1 MKQISGKRT
10 HSNPVSINKADG
22 SPCESED
29 EVLLRWREHSE
40 QALNHSPGT
49 SSASL
54 DTESSSVTADASAS
68 TDEPSLPEI
77 TKAITKLRN
86 GRAPGSDGIA
96 VELLKYA
103 ITPVAKALHFLFTR
117 VWRTGHIPADWKDG
131 ILVTL

>member
-1 MKQISGKRT
+1 M
-10 HSNPVSINKADG
+10 
-22 SPCESED
+22 
-29 EVLLRWREHSE
+29 LRWKEHFE

-54 DTESSSVTADASAS
+54 DIESSSAASATADASAS
-68 TDEPSLPEI
+68 TDEPSLSEV

-96 VELLKYA
+96 AELLKYA
-103 ITPVAKALHFLFTR
+103 ITPVAKALHFLFAR

-131 ILVTL
+131 ILVTLY